1 MPPVQDLPLRDIH
14 LPEQIGWFPPA
25 LGWWLLIIFV
35 PIISYFLIAF
45 LQKLF
50 KKTAIKEA
58 QKLLLQLEKNENL
71 TPLEKVRE
79 LSILLRRVA
88 INRMSE
94 KDKISSLT
102 GRAWLDYLDQ
112 SLKDAPFKNGVGQC
126 LANAPYQ
133 KELSA
138 EIDLGALFALA
149 QKWLNAQK

>member
-14 LPEQIGWFPPA
+14 LPESISWFPPA

-35 PIISYFLIAF
+35 PIISYFLIAL

-50 KKTAIKEA
+50 KKTAIKNA
-58 QKLLLQLEKNENL
+58 QKLLLQLEKNETL
-71 TPLEKVRE
+71 SPLEKVRE

-88 INRMSE
+88 ISREIE
-94 KDKISSLT
+94 KEKISGLT

-112 SLKDAPFKNGVGQC
+112 SLKDAPFKNGVGHC

-133 KELSA
+133 KELPPTV
-138 EIDLGALFALA
+138 DLTALFVLANKWLKA
-149 QKWLNAQK
+149 QK